1 MLILVMSMETCKQ
14 ICKVSNHSPCRVH
27 IFKLFPGMTNVAPI
41 QNGLDIGKLLQS
53 LLGAF
58 GQSKSFN
65 GQNQYI
71 NKQTGQPAT
80 CEDLKSFL
88 QDQINTQ
95 QMPYGNYQENS
106 HFTAVKS
113 RQTRN
118 TFG

>member
-1 MLILVMSMETCKQ
+1 M
-14 ICKVSNHSPCRVH
+14 NHSPCRVH
-27 IFKLFPGMTNVAPI
+27 LCNFFPGMTNVAPI

-106 HFTAVKS
+106 HLTAVKS
-113 RQTRN
+113 RQTWN
-118 TFG
+118 TFRYSVCRPCN

>member
-1 MLILVMSMETCKQ
+1 MQANMQ
-14 ICKVSNHSPCRVH
+14 
-27 IFKLFPGMTNVAPI
+27 GMTNVAPI

-95 QMPYGNYQENS
+95 QMPYGNYQINGNINTGNLNGDQIVVQQ
-106 HFTAVKS
+106 HQWNTYPAY
-113 RQTRN
+113 QAYGQPQQRN
-118 TFG
+118 YNYYG